1 MYNPLLQMTSLFYMV
16 ILLVYCVIM
25 KLLKF
30 NATIK
35 TPDINHV
42 IRNGSAVA
50 SPITWFITKKVKVLF
65 FFVRIEDKLV
75 SKIVQSVHFF
85 QKFFENGTFRYL
97 KQFFLEW
104 NKTSHGRF
112 GYWWKWNVYPSRT
125 PSLSVLQKFALPELL
140 FFPFSGPLFQLCL
153 TYGSLFSLC
162 LSLWTFVFILFIFVD
177 LCFSFV

>member
-1 MYNPLLQMTSLFYMV
+1 MIKIITETHRVYNDKDYYRNTPCVHDKEYYRNTPCVLNWIFTFLLKKKIIQSNLVKIYYKMYNPLLQMTSLFYMV

-50 SPITWFITKKVKVLF
+50 SPITWFITKKIKVLF

-85 QKFFENGTFRYL
+85 QKIFENGTFRYL
-97 KQFFLEW
+97 K
-104 NKTSHGRF
+104 
-112 GYWWKWNVYPSRT
+112 
-125 PSLSVLQKFALPELL
+125 
-140 FFPFSGPLFQLCL
+140 
-153 TYGSLFSLC
+153 
-162 LSLWTFVFILFIFVD
+162 
-177 LCFSFV
+177 